1 MYLGSTLVETSTL
14 EPGASVDGRYRIVR
28 LIDKGAM
35 GAVYEAFDAR
45 LQARRAVKVM
55 LPELVLDDD
64 LRARFQR
71 EAHALASIDHPNVLR
86 LFDAG
91 VFAGM
96 PYLVMEMLVGE
107 TLEARLERRGA
118 FAPSEVLAAL
128 RPVAEALDFVASLHI
143 IHRDVK
149 PANIFVARRS
159 DGSEQIKLLDFGA
172 AKRVLAPRKA
182 TTVALGTPYYMAPE
196 QLLGDGDIGP
206 GADRYALAQVAF
218 TLLAGAPY
226 WMEEA
231 RVPNMMQFVASV
243 VAGPR
248 EAPSHRAMKRARPA
262 RVPPAFDLW
271 FARATAADPGARFAS
286 AGQSVEAL
294 ARALEAEAPP
304 PRPRAAVRPL
314 LALGGSALIGLAVT
328 LALVAAMRRP
338 ARRAP
343 RPPPNPSARLSE
355 AIAPAS
361 SPSAPSTLL
370 CMAGCACVP
379 PPYEDLAA
387 TPVASLERY
396 GKEAFAEQLK
406 ERALVNIIVSLAAQ
420 GGRRPVAAMVALIFR
435 AKRRDSAEDL
445 HLRFTPTSMSAC
457 PIRMSDLPFVSD
469 PPRCA
474 FERALSAAIE
484 AGLPSS
490 ASPSGSYFAFMGQP
504 VWAFNAS
511 VPSPTIYV
519 GEDCRART
527 GL

>member
-1 MYLGSTLVETSTL
+1 MEPSTLD
-14 EPGASVDGRYRIVR
+14 PGSWVDGRYCIVR

-55 LPELVLDDD
+55 LPELLLDDD

-91 VFAGM
+91 IFAGM
-96 PYLVMEMLVGE
+96 PYLIMEMLVGE
-107 TLEARLERRGA
+107 PLEARLERRGA
-118 FAPSEVLAAL
+118 LAPREVLAAL

-172 AKRVLAPRKA
+172 AKRVLAPHKA

-196 QLLGDGDIGP
+196 QFLGDGDIGP
-206 GADRYALAQVAF
+206 AADRYALAQVAF
-218 TLLAGAPY
+218 TLLAGEPY
-226 WMEEA
+226 WTEEA
-231 RVPNMMQFVASV
+231 RVPNMVQFMASV

-248 EAPSHRAMKRARPA
+248 EAPSQRAMKRARPA
-262 RVPPAFDLW
+262 RIPGAFDLW

-286 AGQSVEAL
+286 ARESVEAL
-294 ARALEAEAPP
+294 ARALEAGAPTARP
-304 PRPRAAVRPL
+304 PSSTRPL
-314 LALGGSALIGLAVT
+314 LALGASALIGLAVT
-328 LALVAAMRRP
+328 LVLVAVLRGP

-343 RPPPNPSARLSE
+343 LPPPNPSTSPSKV
-355 AIAPAS
+355 IAPAPT
-361 SPSAPSTLL
+361 PSTPSTLL
-370 CMAGCACVP
+370 CTPGCACAP
-379 PPYEDLAA
+379 SPFEDFAA
-387 TPVASLERY
+387 TTIASLERE
-396 GKEAFAEQLK
+396 GKKAFAAQLK

-435 AKRRDSAEDL
+435 AKRGDSADEL
-445 HLRFTPTSMSAC
+445 HLRFTPAAMSAC
-457 PIRMSDLPFVSD
+457 SVPLSDLPFVAD

-474 FERALSAAIE
+474 F
-484 AGLPSS
+484 
-490 ASPSGSYFAFMGQP
+490 
-504 VWAFNAS
+504 
-511 VPSPTIYV
+511 PTIYV
-519 GEDCRART
+519 GEDCRARST
-527 GL
+527 P